1 MKYIIILSI
10 ILNGVLYSYNSKD
23 INNFYNSYYS
33 SNYDINTIKN
43 NSSQTYKNI
52 YHLIESKK
60 ISDEKEKYNYLKNAI
75 NENADYEKS
84 DDTDYL
90 ISVSELMNYIVY
102 FTGLSEKNFLWFK
115 KQRNISKNIKER

>member
-33 SNYDINTIKN
+33 SNYDIKTIKN

-52 YHLIESKK
+52 YYLLESKK
-60 ISDEKEKYNYLKNAI
+60 
-75 NENADYEKS
+75 
-84 DDTDYL
+84 
-90 ISVSELMNYIVY
+90 
-102 FTGLSEKNFLWFK
+102 NF
-115 KQRNISKNIKER
+115 R

>member
-43 NSSQTYKNI
+43 NYSQTYKNI
-52 YHLIESKK
+52 YHLIE
-60 ISDEKEKYNYLKNAI
+60 
-75 NENADYEKS
+75 
-84 DDTDYL
+84 
-90 ISVSELMNYIVY
+90 
-102 FTGLSEKNFLWFK
+102 
-115 KQRNISKNIKER
+115 